1 MVIASFMGIPVLI
14 IARENQNAFYFVF
27 SAIIFV
33 IVASVLGFIFV
44 PKVQRWRKGEDEG
57 SLNRS
62 NVSGI
67 SAPKSQVQSQVSRMS
82 SNLTSEAPAE
92 PDLEESH
99 ANESETIAALQEE
112 LRQAHETIE
121 LLKSGELNESRRVS
135 FEEN

>member
-14 IARENQNAFYFVF
+14 IAQENQNAFYFVF

-44 PKVQRWRKGEDEG
+44 PKIQRWRKGEVEG
-57 SLNRS
+57 SLTRS

-92 PDLEESH
+92 PDAEEPQ

-112 LRQAHETIE
+112 LRQAHKTIE
-121 LLKSGELNESRRVS
+121 LLKSGESNNTTRVS
-135 FEEN
+135 FEES

>member
-1 MVIASFMGIPVLI
+1 MAFYSAYKARNIDTKLAESKYIFDALGVMVIASFMGIPVLI

-82 SNLTSEAPAE
+82 ST
-92 PDLEESH
+92 
-99 ANESETIAALQEE
+99 
-112 LRQAHETIE
+112 
-121 LLKSGELNESRRVS
+121 
-135 FEEN
+135 